1 MCRHN
6 DISYGVYIYAFP
18 VQILLVIFG
27 SESLGWVLNAIITF
41 AITVGLAWLSW
52 LYVEKPALALK
63 DRKLLRIRRDRP
75 TDTVAASS

>member
-1 MCRHN
+1 M
-6 DISYGVYIYAFP
+6 
-18 VQILLVIFG
+18 QILLTIFG
-27 SESLGWVLNAIITF
+27 SASLGWVLNAIITF